1 MFREFQ
7 LPDGTWAESRSDLNR
22 YLKENE
28 VALASDY
35 SDRFRQNVRYQQEK
49 ARLSEVK
56 ADFVRNYKRIIWT
69 NE

>member
-1 MFREFQ
+1 MFKEFQ
-7 LPDGTWAESRSDLNR
+7 LPDGSWAESISDINR

-28 VALASDY
+28 VAMASDY
-35 SDRFRQNVRYQQEK
+35 SDDFRKNVRYQQEK
-49 ARLSEVK
+49 ARNSEMK

>member
-7 LPDGTWAESRSDLNR
+7 LPDGTWAESLSDLNR

-28 VALASDY
+28 VAQASDY